1 MRDLANCIWSIFS
14 GNNGRKL
21 IAIVIVLFREMPH
34 NPDMKTPFR
43 LSGLVGWMG
52 RCGLALIALAF
63 CASAIADP
71 SKNVVATPKVQASK
85 MQTVTQQEVAKK
97 LYFVFTGGS
106 AIPQPIDRVSGPIPT
121 TASPMLVFGNFTGE

>member
-1 MRDLANCIWSIFS
+1 M
-14 GNNGRKL
+14 
-21 IAIVIVLFREMPH
+21 IAIVIVLFREMPD

-52 RCGLALIALAF
+52 RCGVALIALAF
-63 CASAIADP
+63 CASALADP
-71 SKNVVATPKVQASK
+71 SKNVVVEPKAQVSKVQ
-85 MQTVTQQEVAKK
+85 TVPSSVVAKK

-121 TASPMLVFGNFTGE
+121 TASPMLVYGNFSGE

>member
-1 MRDLANCIWSIFS
+1 LAIT
-14 GNNGRKL
+14 GEKL
-21 IAIVIVLFREMPH
+21 IAIVIVLCPEMPH
-34 NPDMKTPFR
+34 NPSMKTPFR

-52 RCGLALIALAF
+52 RCGVALVALAF
-63 CASAIADP
+63 CASALADP

-85 MQTVTQQEVAKK
+85 MQTATQQEVAKK

-121 TASPMLVFGNFTGE
+121 TASPMLVFGNFSGE

>member
-1 MRDLANCIWSIFS
+1 MRDLANCVWSISS
-14 GNNGRKL
+14 GNKGKKV
-21 IAIVIVLFREMPH
+21 IAIVIVLCPEMLH

-43 LSGLVGWMG
+43 LSRLVGWMG
-52 RCGLALIALAF
+52 RCGVALIALAF
-63 CASAIADP
+63 CASAFADP

-85 MQTVTQQEVAKK
+85 MQTATQQEVAKK

-121 TASPMLVFGNFTGE
+121 TASPMLVFGNFSGE

>member
-1 MRDLANCIWSIFS
+1 
-14 GNNGRKL
+14 L

-34 NPDMKTPFR
+34 NTDMKTPFR

-52 RCGLALIALAF
+52 RCGVALIALAF
-63 CASAIADP
+63 CVSALADP
-71 SKNVVATPKVQASK
+71 SKNVVVEPKAQVSK
-85 MQTVTQQEVAKK
+85 IQTVPSSIVAKK

-121 TASPMLVFGNFTGE
+121 TASPMLVFGNLTGE

>member
-1 MRDLANCIWSIFS
+1 MRDLANCVWSIFS

-21 IAIVIVLFREMPH
+21 IGIVIVLFREMPH

-52 RCGLALIALAF
+52 RCGVAFVALAF
-63 CASAIADP
+63 CASALADP
-71 SKNVVATPKVQASK
+71 SKNVVEPKAQVSK
-85 MQTVTQQEVAKK
+85 IQTAPSSVVAKK

>member
-1 MRDLANCIWSIFS
+1 
-14 GNNGRKL
+14 L

-34 NPDMKTPFR
+34 NTDMKTPFR

-52 RCGLALIALAF
+52 RCGVALIALAF
-63 CASAIADP
+63 CVSVLADP
-71 SKNVVATPKVQASK
+71 SKNVVVEPKAQVSK
-85 MQTVTQQEVAKK
+85 IQTVPSSIVAKK

-121 TASPMLVFGNFTGE
+121 TASPMLVYGNFTGE

>member
-1 MRDLANCIWSIFS
+1 MRDLANCVWSIFS

-21 IAIVIVLFREMPH
+21 IAIVIVLCPEMPH
-34 NPDMKTPFR
+34 NLDMKTPFR

-52 RCGLALIALAF
+52 RCGVALIALAF
-63 CASAIADP
+63 CASALADP
-71 SKNVVATPKVQASK
+71 SKNVVEPKAQVSK
-85 MQTVTQQEVAKK
+85 IQTVPSSIVAKK

-121 TASPMLVFGNFTGE
+121 TASPMLVYGNFTGE